1 MLFPL
6 LISVVHCKEDFV
18 VRHLH
23 ILIFENVNN
32 EHSVKEL
39 VSMTDTVFL
48 NRSEQ
53 PLDCGTVSCLTVVQE
68 GESANF
74 TCSFPSR
81 SFYASHGYRW
91 EPAKSPKN
99 LFVVSVNGDEK
110 KRGRVR
116 VTLNT
121 KEGDSS
127 MCIGG
132 SQPEDSAT
140 HPCTSTQ
147 CSSAPCS
154 PHPNPGLLLLW
165 DQR

>member
-1 MLFPL
+1 MERNTLTTSW
-6 LISVVHCKEDFV
+6 LILWL
-18 VRHLH
+18 HLGR
-23 ILIFENVNN
+23 
-32 EHSVKEL
+32 
-39 VSMTDTVFL
+39 VSSL
-48 NRSEQ
+48 
-53 PLDCGTVSCLTVVQE
+53 LTVEQRPASLWVQE

-74 TCSFPSR
+74 TCSFPSS
-81 SFYASHGYRW
+81 SFYALHWYRW
-91 EPAKSPKN
+91 EPAKGLKN

-110 KRGRVR
+110 KQGRMR

-127 MCIGG
+127 MYIRG

-140 HPCTSTQ
+140 YLCASTQ

-165 DQR
+165 DQCRGKGKFNE